1 MKGLTLVSV
10 MLICILANHMPA
22 MASEFVLEVFGNAN
36 MDDVI
41 DQTDIE
47 YAKAI
52 INKTTES
59 SKLADANLDGKVDE
73 ADIAQIRSII
83 SKDEKQLGIVD
94 SSGRSVLVPRPVN
107 RIVSLS
113 IDDLRVLAE
122 LGAVDNIVGRPEYV
136 DKYADKLIPLQA
148 HPEIKDIPSAG
159 GYKTPNIEIMLSLKP
174 DVIFAYGGSSAYT
187 DIADDIQYKT
197 NIPVVCIHHSTDSG
211 YKFDLNAF
219 RLVGI
224 VVGKEDRAEE
234 LIAYAE
240 KEIAELSEK
249 TSKIPESE
257 KPRVYFFSA
266 HEADFIEN
274 AVPCYGPIDVA
285 GGINVAR
292 ELPSCTV
299 ADISIEQ
306 IIDWNPDIILIHSF
320 SKEPAISVEAVLS
333 DPRLQSIKAV
343 KTGKVYYT
351 KGFYIGWDPASGI
364 AESFYLAKL
373 LHPEAFKD
381 LDVEEK
387 GNEILKQFYG
397 ADGLYT
403 WTLDSV
409 GNYYRWN

>member
-1 MKGLTLVSV
+1 
-10 MLICILANHMPA
+10 MPA
-22 MASEFVLEVFGNAN
+22 MASDYTLEIFGNAN
-36 MDDVI
+36 MDNTI
-41 DQTDIE
+41 DEKDIE
-47 YAKAI
+47 YIKEI
-52 INKTTES
+52 INGTTES
-59 SKLADANLDGKVDE
+59 TKFADANLDGKIDVE
-73 ADIAQIRSII
+73 DIVQIQSII
-83 SKDEKQLGIVD
+83 SKDETKIAVVD
-94 SSGRSVLVPRPVN
+94 SSGRSVIVPRPVN

-113 IDDLRVLAE
+113 IDDLRVLAA
-122 LGAVDNIVGRPEYV
+122 LGAVDKIVGRPEYV
-136 DKYADKLIPLQA
+136 DKYADKLLPLQA

-159 GYKTPNIEIMLSLKP
+159 GYKTPNLEVILSLKP

-197 NIPVVCIHHSTDSG
+197 NIPVVCIHHSTESG

-224 VVGKEDRAEE
+224 VVGKQDRAEE
-234 LIAYAE
+234 LIAYAD
-240 KEIAELSEK
+240 KEIAELLEK
-249 TSKIPESE
+249 TSKILESE

-285 GGINVAR
+285 GGINVAK

-306 IIDWNPDIILIHSF
+306 VINWNPDIILIHSF
-320 SKEPAISVEAVLS
+320 SKEPAISVEDVLS
-333 DPRLQSIKAV
+333 DARLQSINAE

-373 LHPEAFKD
+373 FHPEVFKD
-381 LDVEEK
+381 LNVEEM
-387 GNEILKQFYG
+387 GNDILKEFYG

-409 GNYYRWN
+409 GNYYRWK

>member
-1 MKGLTLVSV
+1 MKGFTLVLM
-10 MLICILANHMPA
+10 MLLCIISNHMPV
-22 MASEFVLEVFGNAN
+22 MASEFALEVFGNAN
-36 MDDVI
+36 MDDTI
-41 DQTDIE
+41 DGKDIE
-47 YAKAI
+47 YVKGI

-59 SKLADANLDGKVDE
+59 SKLADANVDGKVDE
-73 ADIAQIRSII
+73 IDIAQIQSII
-83 SKDEKQLGIVD
+83 SKDEKELAIVD

-113 IDDLRVLAE
+113 IDDLRVLAA
-122 LGAVDNIVGRPEYV
+122 LGAVDKIVGRPEYV
-136 DKYADKLIPLQA
+136 DKYADKLIPLQV
-148 HPEIKDIPSAG
+148 HPDIKDIPSAG
-159 GYKTPNIEIMLSLKP
+159 GYKTPNLEMILSLKP

-197 NIPVVCIHHSTDSG
+197 NIPVVCIHHSTNSG

-219 RLVGI
+219 RLFGI
-224 VVGKEDRAEE
+224 VVGKQDRAEE

-240 KEIAELSEK
+240 NEIAGLSEK
-249 TSKIPESE
+249 TSKISESE

-285 GGINVAR
+285 GGINVAN

-299 ADISIEQ
+299 TDISIEQ

-320 SKEPAISVEAVLS
+320 SKEPTISIEDVLS
-333 DPRLQSIKAV
+333 DPRLQSINAV

-364 AESFYLAKL
+364 AESFYMAKL
-373 LHPEAFKD
+373 FHPEAFKD
-381 LDVEEK
+381 LNVEEK
-387 GNEILKQFYG
+387 GNEILKEFYG

-409 GNYYRWN
+409 GNYYRWK